1 MTPGHGTV
9 RHWSERGFAPML
21 TGQWEASR
29 HGHAQAAGT
38 VPSTVAQPDARSQI
52 GRETVKAI
60 GRTFFGQQNAG
71 GLAAL
76 YLAAAYLLAMPF
88 FLLLVDYQ
96 SAVDPAAKVA
106 SLVTN
111 HGAMQVMYL
120 ITYVVFGIAL
130 SILALALYERLKPA
144 APALMQTATAVGL
157 IWAVLLIA
165 SGLVFNAGMGA
176 VVTLYPAN
184 PAQAVSMWQAIE
196 PVSNGLSSTDGEI
209 LGGLWVLLVSIAGLR
224 GGGFSRAFGWFGM
237 AVGAI
242 GLASVIPPLKD
253 GAILFGLVQIGWFVW
268 LGFSMLRQNRGAE
281 RVLVAGAQPA

>member
-1 MTPGHGTV
+1 MRTIG
-9 RHWSERGFAPML
+9 RSI
-21 TGQWEASR
+21 TGQ
-29 HGHAQAAGT
+29 QT
-38 VPSTVAQPDARSQI
+38 
-52 GRETVKAI
+52 
-60 GRTFFGQQNAG
+60 AG

-96 SAVDPAAKVA
+96 SAVGPAAKVA
-106 SLVTN
+106 SLASN
-111 HGAMQVMYL
+111 HGAMQIMYL
-120 ITYVVFGIAL
+120 ISYVVFGIAL

-157 IWAVLLIA
+157 IWAVLLVA

-176 VVTLYPAN
+176 VVTLYPSN
-184 PAQAVSMWQAIE
+184 PAQAASMWQAIE
-196 PVSNGLSSTDGEI
+196 PVSDGLSCVDGEI

-224 GGGFSRAFGWFGM
+224 ASGFSRAFGWFGI

-242 GLASVIPPLKD
+242 GIASVIPPLTD
-253 GAILFGLVQIGWFVW
+253 LAILFGLVQIGWLVW

>member
-1 MTPGHGTV
+1 VKT
-9 RHWSERGFAPML
+9 
-21 TGQWEASR
+21 
-29 HGHAQAAGT
+29 
-38 VPSTVAQPDARSQI
+38 I
-52 GRETVKAI
+52 GRSITGYQK
-60 GRTFFGQQNAG
+60 AG

-106 SLVTN
+106 SLATN

-120 ITYVVFGIAL
+120 ITYVVFGIVLAV
-130 SILALALYERLKPA
+130 LALALYERLKPA

-157 IWAVLLIA
+157 IWAVLLVA
-165 SGLVFNAGMGA
+165 SGLVWNAGMGA
-176 VVTLYPAN
+176 VVALYPTN

-196 PVSNGLSSTDGEI
+196 PVSDGLSCAGTGEI

-224 GGGFSRAFGWFGM
+224 VGGFSRAFGWFGV

-253 GAILFGLVQIGWFVW
+253 AAILFGLVQIGWFVW
-268 LGFSMLRQNRGAE
+268 LGFSMLRPAE
-281 RVLVAGAQPA
+281 RSEQPLPIKANFA